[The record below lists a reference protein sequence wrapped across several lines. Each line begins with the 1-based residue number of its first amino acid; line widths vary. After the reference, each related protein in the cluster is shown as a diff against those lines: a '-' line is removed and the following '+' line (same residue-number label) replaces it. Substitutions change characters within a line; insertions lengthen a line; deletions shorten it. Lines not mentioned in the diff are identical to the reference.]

1 MADLISFDIDGTLEV
16 GEPSGSITIE
26 FVRAAQR
33 GGNLIGSCS
42 DRPLSYQRQIWQ
54 RLNVQV
60 DFTALKDRLHEV
72 KSQFPADTYT
82 HVGDTDVDEHFAGI
96 AGFRFIRVDSN
107 AYHAWRDR
115 ILQQPT
121 SDQSDRSK

>member
-1 MADLISFDIDGTLEV
+1 MAGLISFDIDGTLEV
-16 GEPSGSITIE
+16 GEPSGSVTIE

-54 RLNVQV
+54 NFNIQV

-82 HVGDTDVDEHFAGI
+82 HVGDTDVDEHFAGK
-96 AGFRFIRVDSN
+96 AGFRFIRVDTRD
-107 AYHAWRDR
+107 YRAWRDQV
-115 ILQQPT
+115 LAQPT
-121 SDQSDRSK
+121 SESG